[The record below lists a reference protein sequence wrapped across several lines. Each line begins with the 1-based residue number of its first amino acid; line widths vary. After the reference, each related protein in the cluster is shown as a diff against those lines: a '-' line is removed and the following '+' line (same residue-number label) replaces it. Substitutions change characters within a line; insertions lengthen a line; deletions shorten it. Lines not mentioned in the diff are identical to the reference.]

1 MMTYGL
7 EILTVKKRGI
17 STILLQFW
25 IEFKIFRVTRWP
37 NETKQKEFDLK
48 DSQSL
53 AADSQNFMPA
63 PATLW

>member
-1 MMTYGL
+1 MMTPGL
-7 EILTVKKRGI
+7 EILTAKTWIFYDFVAVLDW
-17 STILLQFW
+17 IL
-25 IEFKIFRVTRWP
+25 KIFRVTRWP

-63 PATLW
+63 PATLS